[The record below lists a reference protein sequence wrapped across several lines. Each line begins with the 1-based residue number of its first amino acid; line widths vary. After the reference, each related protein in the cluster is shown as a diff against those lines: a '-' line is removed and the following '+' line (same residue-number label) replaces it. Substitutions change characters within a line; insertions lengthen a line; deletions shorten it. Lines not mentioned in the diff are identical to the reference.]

1 MHKRAFWMTWIFGA
15 VLAAAPAVAQG
26 PDFSKAQIKAT
37 DLGHGVTELEGLG
50 GNMTVAVGTDGII
63 LVDTEFAPLHDK
75 IKAAIAALS
84 PLPVKYVLNTHYHGD
99 HTGGNEAF
107 AKEGAIIVAHE
118 NLAHRL
124 ASPPPGANGQ
134 PGTPAPKGAM
144 PAQTYSGQGT
154 EVKVAGQTA
163 ELVHL
168 ENAHTDGDTAVFFP
182 ADNVIATGDIVGTA
196 AYPNIDVAVGGGIDG
211 MIAGA
216 NFIIAH
222 SDDKTKIVPGHGS
235 VTDKKGVIAYR
246 NMLVT
251 ARGRIAK
258 AKAKGMTEQQVVD
271 AHLLT
276 DLDKKWAVPGNALAA
291 RFPNN
296 VYRSIK

>member
-1 MHKRAFWMTWIFGA
+1 MHTRAILMTCVFGA
-15 VLAAAPAVAQG
+15 ALAASPAIAQA

-37 DLGHGVTELEGLG
+37 DLGHGITELEGVG

-75 IKAAIAALS
+75 IKAAIAAIS

-99 HTGGNEAF
+99 HTGGDEAF
-107 AKEGAIIVAHE
+107 GKEGVTIVATA
-118 NLAHRL
+118 NLANRL
-124 ASPPPGANGQ
+124 ANPPPGANGQ
-134 PGTPAPKGAM
+134 PGKPAPKAGM
-144 PAQTYSGQGT
+144 PTQTYTGQGT
-154 EVKVAGQTA
+154 EVKIPGQTA

-168 ENAHTDGDTAVFFP
+168 ENAHTDGDTVVFFN
-182 ADNVIATGDIVGTA
+182 AANVISTGDIVGNA

-216 NFIIAH
+216 NFVIAH
-222 SDDKTKIVPGHGS
+222 SDDKTKIVPGHG
-235 VTDKKGVIAYR
+235 TIMTKKDAIAYR
-246 NMLVT
+246 TMLVT
-251 ARGRIAK
+251 ARTRIAK

-271 AHLLT
+271 AHLLA